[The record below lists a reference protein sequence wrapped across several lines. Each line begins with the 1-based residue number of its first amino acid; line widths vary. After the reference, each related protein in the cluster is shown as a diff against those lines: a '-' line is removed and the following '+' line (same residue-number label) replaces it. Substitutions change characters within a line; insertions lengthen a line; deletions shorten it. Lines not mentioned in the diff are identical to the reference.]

1 MKKLEVNYYVTKDE
15 TVVFAV
21 PKENWAVVARFVK
34 GEKEWTLVPTI
45 NEMVLTH
52 EDDYYPYGEYGALL
66 ITGGIYPDKVLTQS
80 LHGLKELGR
89 RCKKI
94 GEETERILKDY
105 EERFKDK

>member
-21 PKENWAVVARFVK
+21 PKDNWTIVARFHMGDK
-34 GEKEWTLVPTI
+34 DWEFISTI

-66 ITGGIYPDKVLTQS
+66 ITGGVYPDEVL
-80 LHGLKELGR
+80 LKTINEF
-89 RCKKI
+89 KKTI
-94 GEETERILKDY
+94 EECDKTADEAREALKDY
-105 EERFKDK
+105 EERTKR